1 MTLFTRNK
9 ARIALLVSQQ
19 EALLGKLDAIASL
32 IETQIKVERDFVNV
46 IQDFFAIEKK
56 LHIEAARRK
65 ETEEN
70 NSKKRPFDDIY

>member
-1 MTLFTRNK
+1 MTLFTRRR
-9 ARIALLVSQQ
+9 AQFALLVAQQ
-19 EALLGKLDAIASL
+19 EELMKELSNIASL
-32 IETQIKVERDFVNV
+32 IKEQIKVERDFVNV